1 MTVIKWGNVF
11 RALYRMEG
19 RGEGMRFERKEIFAI
34 TLPRES
40 LLEILNETPKPAV
53 SGLSFEIF

>member
-1 MTVIKWGNVF
+1 
-11 RALYRMEG
+11 MEG